1 MTVGSASHSDDEDVT
16 IILPTAVYDAWSD
29 WGTAWKPGYSTE
41 CLQSGGKY
49 CILPEM
55 CIWTELIW
63 KSINKLNKYFGVTCV
78 LFTSF
83 FHYVVQK
90 KKKPTNSVANN
101 MHIIKYIQIF
111 SVRAG
116 MILQNNKSRM
126 VHWYSFRIQVLC
138 IIGTSNVYFML
149 EEPKYHA

>member
-1 MTVGSASHSDDEDVT
+1 M
-16 IILPTAVYDAWSD
+16 LY
-29 WGTAWKPGYSTE
+29 
-41 CLQSGGKY
+41 
-49 CILPEM
+49 
-55 CIWTELIW
+55 
-63 KSINKLNKYFGVTCV
+63 
-78 LFTSF
+78 
-83 FHYVVQK
+83 K
-90 KKKPTNSVANN
+90 KKNPTNSVANN

-116 MILQNNKSRM
+116 MILQNNKRRM